1 MPTLGVVM
9 RFRDSAGTLPVVLD
23 ALFAQT
29 RKPDLLVGV
38 DNDSRDGSRA
48 LLAARGAVFVDW
60 HRPYH
65 VSRVLNAGIAACPTD
80 LVLVLSSH
88 TCLPQRDTVARYEAA
103 LADPVVAAASH
114 WSPASRR
121 FGDRVTWAEIRAKGM
136 TRGSIYSNSSG
147 CLRRAFWQDS
157 PFDERIDWCAEDYD
171 WILRQLRRGRACRLL
186 AVERGYLRPR
196 TPPFIHLRTARM
208 VHAIA
213 RRHGLRTAFGD
224 VGELARSLLW
234 AAKTAGVSRRART
247 HLAAQVG
254 WLWGRLTWRWHDPF
268 RLAAALP
275 AGLGASAP
283 SAA

>member
-1 MPTLGVVM
+1 M
-9 RFRDSAGTLPVVLD
+9 RFRDSAATLPVVLD
-23 ALFAQT
+23 ALFAQS
-29 RKPDLLVGV
+29 RKPDLLIGV
-38 DNDSRDGSRA
+38 DNESRDGSRA

-88 TCLPQRDTVARYEAA
+88 TRLPQPDTLARYEEA
-103 LADPVVAAASH
+103 LADPAVAAASH
-114 WSPASRR
+114 WSPACRR
-121 FGDRVTWAEIRAKGM
+121 YRDRVTWSEIRAKGM

-147 CLRRAFWQDS
+147 CLRRSCWQES
-157 PFDERIDWCAEDYD
+157 PFDERIDWCAEDYE

-186 AVERGYLRPR
+186 AIERGYLRPR

-224 VGELARSLLW
+224 GPELGRALFWL
-234 AAKTAGVSRRART
+234 AKTAGLSRRARV
-247 HLAAQVG
+247 HAAAQVG
-254 WLWGRLTWRWHDPF
+254 WLWGRATWRWHDPF
-268 RLAAALP
+268 RAEPGPAARLE
-275 AGLGASAP
+275 ASAP